1 MLSGVGFAMINT
13 QPEEKR
19 GKRLDVLLL
28 SLPPRGLS
36 REQSAAYIGVSTFDK
51 LMAENLMPGPKRL
64 RNRTVW
70 DRKRLDECFEALDD
84 SGDNPWD

>member
-19 GKRLDVLLL
+19 GKRLDVLPL
-28 SLPPRGLS
+28 SLPPRGALTG
-36 REQSAAYIGVSTFDK
+36 AIGGVYWRVPFDLRKLVS
-51 LMAENLMPGPKRL
+51 ENLMPGPKRL

-70 DRKRLDECFEALDD
+70 TETT
-84 SGDNPWD
+84 